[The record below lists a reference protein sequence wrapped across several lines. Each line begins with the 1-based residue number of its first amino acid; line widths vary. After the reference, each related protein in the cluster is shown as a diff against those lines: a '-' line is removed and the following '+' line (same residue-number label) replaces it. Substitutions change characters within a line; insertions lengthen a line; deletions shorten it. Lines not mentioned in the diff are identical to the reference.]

1 MARSE
6 ARLFTSIWRDP
17 HFLSLEVGPQRL
29 YMFLLS
35 QDDLTYCGVIPLRP
49 SRWAPKAAGLTVAD
63 IGQALKVLEAAPRV
77 FTIADE
83 DTGELF
89 VRSLLRRDEIWR
101 QPNLLKRAREDA
113 SQIESP
119 RIRAALLAELRRL
132 PLDETPSEQV
142 KTLVADFIQD
152 LEEGSGNP
160 SAYPSGNP
168 DPDPT
173 EDPSGNPSGK
183 DYARARGSGERN
195 GSSGTDSPIP
205 ITPDP
210 SFAVATRDRKRGTR
224 LPEPFVVTQAMKD
237 WFRENCPHVDA
248 RVEHAKFLD
257 HWRGKA
263 GKDGCKLDWPATWR
277 NWMRTA
283 EQRAA
288 PRNRGSRQDETDALF
303 QAAAER
309 IEAREA
315 AS

>member
-63 IGQALKVLEAAPRV
+63 IEQSLKVLEAAPRV
-77 FTIADE
+77 FVMADW

-113 SQIESP
+113 AQIESP

-142 KTLVADFIQD
+142 KTLVADFIHD
-152 LEEGSGNP
+152 LEEGSANP
-160 SAYPSGNP
+160 SDYPSGDP
-168 DPDPT
+168 SEDPTGDPD
-173 EDPSGNPSGK
+173 GNPTGK

-195 GSSGTDSPIP
+195 GSSTTGSPIP
-205 ITPDP
+205 LTPVPPVSAP
-210 SFAVATRDRKRGTR
+210 SARDRKLGTR
-224 LPEPFVVTQAMKD
+224 LPDDFAVTAEMVA
-237 WFRENCPHVDA
+237 WFRENCPHVDGK
-248 RVEHAKFLD
+248 RETENFCD
-257 HWRGKA
+257 WWRSKP
-263 GKDGCKLDWPATWR
+263 GKDGRKLDWPATWR
-277 NWMRTA
+277 NWMRRA
-283 EQRAA
+283 EDQAKPRARA
-288 PRNRGSRQDETDALF
+288 SPSVPVPAHVSPKDEHRF
-303 QAAAER
+303 R
-309 IEAREA
+309 P
-315 AS
+315 